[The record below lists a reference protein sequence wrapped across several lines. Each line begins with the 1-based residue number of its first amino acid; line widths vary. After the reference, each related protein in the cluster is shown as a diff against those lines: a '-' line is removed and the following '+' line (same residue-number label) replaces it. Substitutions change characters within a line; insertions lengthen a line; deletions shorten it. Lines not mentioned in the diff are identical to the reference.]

1 LGQVKM
7 VMHRPIKGMPK
18 TAIVKRTPTEK
29 WFVSISVEQASEDV
43 QEKGLTVSCEE
54 VGIDV
59 GLKTFAYLSTGEEIA
74 NPRFFRAEEAA
85 LARAQRRLSKAP
97 KGSKQREKKRK
108 VVVRVHERIR
118 NRRSNFIEQE
128 VCKLIKRFGLLAV
141 EALVVR
147 NLIKNPKLAKSIADA
162 SWSMFFRH
170 LQAKAEEAGRQVVRV
185 NPAYTSQT
193 CSACGHRQ
201 SLPLSVRVYE
211 CLHCGLVIHR
221 DHNGSKNILAEALE
235 AVGRHSCV
243 IPEAPGL

>member
-1 LGQVKM
+1 
-7 VMHRPIKGMPK
+7 
-18 TAIVKRTPTEK
+18 
-29 WFVSISVEQASEDV
+29 
-43 QEKGLTVSCEE
+43 
-54 VGIDV
+54 
-59 GLKTFAYLSTGEEIA
+59 
-74 NPRFFRAEEAA
+74 
-85 LARAQRRLSKAP
+85 
-97 KGSKQREKKRK
+97 
-108 VVVRVHERIR
+108 VHERIR

-128 VCKLIKRFGLLAV
+128 VGKLLKRFGWLAV

-193 CSACGHRQ
+193 CSACGPRQ
-201 SLPLSVRVYE
+201 AMPLAVRVYE
-211 CLHCGLVIHR
+211 CLQCGLVIHR

-243 IPEAPGL
+243 IPEAPGTGVVGSRHQSNLSIRNVLL